1 MGISKILRRKQPIT
15 ASGNDFSDLTPK
27 EEMKPRMAKTAPSWK
42 TESGGGNQSNETQT
56 MEWKKIFANRI
67 PNKGSIPRNYKAT
80 HNSTRAK
87 PRANQFANEQMCIFF
102 SRKTQIASKQMG
114 RRSTLLTTRG
124 MQIKTTVTY
133 HLRHVGW

>member
-15 ASGNDFSDLTPK
+15 ASGNDFSDLTLK

-80 HNSTRAK
+80 YNSTRAK
-87 PRANQFANEQMCIFF
+87 PRANQFANEQMCLFF
-102 SRKTQIASKQMG
+102 FKEDTDCQQANGKTVNI
-114 RRSTLLTTRG
+114 TN
-124 MQIKTTVTY
+124 
-133 HLRHVGW
+133 H